1 MVKVFAITATIA
13 TFAAATASA
22 ASVPDGTWPTSQGD
36 VYYTEPYTVAAGETF
51 DGGLKTYQR
60 SDITCEGQEESGS
73 STAVFLV
80 EAGGT
85 LKNAIIGTDQMEGVH
100 CDDSDC
106 TIENVWWDD
115 VCEDA
120 LSIKGGSASSVST
133 VTGGGARNADDKVIQ
148 HNGYGTVKIDGFYA
162 ETFGKLYRS
171 CGTCG
176 DKQRFVSVSNVY
188 AVNPSVSIVT
198 VNDNYGDEATLSN
211 IYISSDDDG
220 YTVCAWSQGS
230 EDGEPTE
237 LGDGI
242 KDPLCQYSESDIIV
256 NGDVSTATS
265 TSSNSTTSTSTSTST
280 STPSASSGSSTSSTT
295 TSAPVSSSSN
305 TQGSSESSETSPS
318 TSSQSKKD
326 SDDDD
331 EEDQTSSDKDDDDDK
346 DDSDD

>member
-1 MVKVFAITATIA
+1 
-13 TFAAATASA
+13 
-22 ASVPDGTWPTSQGD
+22 
-36 VYYTEPYTVAAGETF
+36 
-51 DGGLKTYQR
+51 
-60 SDITCEGQEESGS
+60 
-73 STAVFLV
+73 
-80 EAGGT
+80 
-85 LKNAIIGTDQMEGVH
+85 MEGVH

-133 VTGGGARNADDKVIQ
+133 VTGGGARNADDKVVQ

-162 ETFGKLYRS
+162 EDFGKLYRS

-176 DKQRFVSVSNVY
+176 DKQRFVSMSNVY

-211 IYISSDDDG
+211 IYISSEGDG
-220 YTVCAWSQGS
+220 YVVCAWSQGS

-242 KDPLCQYSESDIIV
+242 KDPLCQYSESDVHV

-265 TSSNSTTSTSTSTST
+265 TSSNSTTTTT
-280 STPSASSGSSTSSTT
+280 GSSTSTTQASSASTT
-295 TSAPVSSSSN
+295 QETSDDETTGAPSSSSGNTQQESSESTETSAPS
-305 TQGSSESSETSPS
+305 TESSESEGNTD
-318 TSSQSKKD
+318 SSNNGDNEDKKSAEGD
-326 SDDDD
+326 NN
-331 EEDQTSSDKDDDDDK
+331 DDK
-346 DDSDD
+346 DQDESDD